1 MRGPRTV
8 LGDRDAHTV
17 QSAMT
22 ASIQSM
28 RRSVNHRMEPASVRN
43 CVGCGVAPIVDMAPS
58 DLYRCSVTHD
68 RFLWVCGA
76 CLNETK
82 NEDADL
88 FFFSRRNVSLFF
100 FPSSLNKQ
108 RHMSWAP
115 PKVMVTAGAPVS
127 SGAWTRDRLTRLM
140 QEDSTSTQATTAACV
155 ATIIASFFLLLLLRP
170 PIVAWKRKENET
182 PRLQMAA
189 VVGWSVFAGVATLI
203 LVHTL

>member
-115 PKVMVTAGAPVS
+115 PKVMVTAGAPSHLGRGREIDLHVS
-127 SGAWTRDRLTRLM
+127 CRRTLHRRR
-140 QEDSTSTQATTAACV
+140 Q
-155 ATIIASFFLLLLLRP
+155 RP
-170 PIVAWKRKENET
+170 PPVWRRSSRAF
-182 PRLQMAA
+182 
-189 VVGWSVFAGVATLI
+189 SFCFC
-203 LVHTL
+203 